1 MPVDPY
7 QDCPCG
13 SGKKL
18 KWCCQKVVKYAEKAE
33 QLLEKDQIAAATQA
47 IDEGLAVEPENLWLR
62 TMKAQ
67 ILLSMHDHDAA
78 YPLVDSILASNPG
91 YRPVL
96 QLRLQDELA
105 HGAVEP
111 AVATLQDILDATP
124 AAEREEPFAW
134 MVFVGRGLGELGYSF
149 AALGHLRLAGT
160 HESLHAEATRDV
172 ATIEGNPEAAPWLRD
187 VYPLRPAPSGGG
199 AGQRWSNAIELA
211 TIGRWRRAAAIFES
225 IAKELPDNA
234 AVRFNLGLCQGWTAQ
249 NEAAAA
255 SLEQYARLEMDA
267 EQALHALAL
276 AQCLDPRESAQSVD
290 VVRIRYPIRD
300 TSRLIQKLKDHPRL
314 QIHVLDAQ
322 QGELEEGV
330 KDEFYLLNKDFVKD
344 ADAATIENLP
354 AIVGVV
360 RTRGTNLELEFAEP
374 TADDARPALLLE
386 AAGDT
391 IDTNGER
398 TVAGTLP
405 LSTVRLRR
413 MWGVP
418 SNAGPEPLHRIR
430 RMVHEQNYRE
440 VWPNTPLG
448 WLGNKTPREAA
459 TVPELKSALRAALL
473 LNEYATEAAQFD
485 IDLSDLRRELGLE
498 PEPTLEG
505 DALDIDRLPL
515 ARLRQVRAEI
525 LSTPQLITL
534 FERAMRFT
542 LSAAVQNAAAVLVAR
557 SAERDQFNAIPAF
570 RSLIEFARMRA
581 DRTAAQDWI
590 AKARR
595 FDSDAGVSPERPTW
609 DIVEWQLSFQFDRP
623 EQWAPRLSELM
634 QKFGKDKEAS
644 SEMMLTLVRL
654 GLARLV
660 PHPQDP
666 NRVMLD
672 ARLLEQILARYASRA
687 GSPLDLSPVGG
698 QPGKI
703 WTPGSEA
710 AGGGSP
716 IVLPGQE
723 PAAAPRSKLVI
734 PGT

>member
-33 QLLEKDQIAAATQA
+33 QLLEKDQVAAAMQA

-67 ILLSMHDHDAA
+67 ILLSAHDHDAA
-78 YPLVDSILASNPG
+78 YPIVESILANNPG

-105 HGAVEP
+105 HGAVE
-111 AVATLQDILDATP
+111 AAAATLQDVLDATP
-124 AAEREEPFAW
+124 AGELEEPFAW
-134 MVFVGRGLGELGYSF
+134 MVFVGRALGELGYTF
-149 AALGHLRLAGT
+149 AALQHLRLAAT
-160 HESLHAEATRDV
+160 HESLQAEVARDV
-172 ATIEGNPEAAPWLRD
+172 AAIEGNPEAAPWLRD
-187 VYPLRPAPSGGG
+187 SYELRPTPTDGG

-211 TIGRWRRAAAIFES
+211 AIGRWRRAAAIFES
-225 IAKELPDNA
+225 IAAEQPDNA
-234 AVRFNLGLCQGWTAQ
+234 GARFNFALCQGWTAQ

-255 SLEQYARLEMDA
+255 SLERFAQLESDA
-267 EQALHALAL
+267 ERALHALAL

-290 VVRIRYPIRD
+290 VVRIRYPIREA
-300 TSRLIQKLKDHPRL
+300 SRLIQKLKDHPRL
-314 QIHVLDAQ
+314 QAHVLDAQ

-344 ADAATIENLP
+344 ADAATMENLP

-360 RTRGTNLELEFAEP
+360 RTRGTSLELEFAEP
-374 TADDARPALLLE
+374 AVDDPRPGVVLE

-391 IDTNGER
+391 VDPNGER
-398 TVAGTLP
+398 NVAGTIP

-413 MWGVP
+413 MWGLP
-418 SNAGPEPLHRIR
+418 SNAPPQAVHRIR
-430 RMVHEQNYRE
+430 LMVHEQNYRA
-440 VWPNTPLG
+440 VWPETPLG

-459 TVPELKSALRAALL
+459 QVSELKRILRAAVL

-485 IDLSDLRRELGLE
+485 IDLSEMRQGLGLE
-498 PEPTLEG
+498 PEPTLDG
-505 DALDIDRLPL
+505 DSIEIDRLPL
-515 ARLRQVRAEI
+515 ARLRQVRAES
-525 LSTPQLITL
+525 LSTPRLRTL
-534 FERAMRFT
+534 FERALRFS
-542 LSAAVQNAAAVLVAR
+542 LSLAIQRAAATLVAR
-557 SAERDQFNAIPAF
+557 PADRDQFDAVPAF
-570 RSLIEFARMRA
+570 RSNIEFARMRA
-581 DRTAAQDWI
+581 DRAAAQDWI
-590 AKARR
+590 VKARR
-595 FDSDAGVSPERPTW
+595 FDSDAGVTPERPTW

-623 EQWAPRLSELM
+623 EQWAPRLAELM
-634 QKFGKDKEAS
+634 QKFGQNKEAS

-666 NRVMLD
+666 NRMLLD
-672 ARLLEQILARYASRA
+672 ARLLEQILARYASRQA
-687 GSPLDLSPVGG
+687 SPLDLSPVGG
-698 QPGKI
+698 QSGKI

-710 AGGGSP
+710 AAGGSP
-716 IVLPGQE
+716 IVLPGQD

-734 PGT
+734 PGS

>member
-33 QLLEKDQIAAATQA
+33 QLLEKDQVAAAMQA
-47 IDEGLAVEPENLWLR
+47 IEEGLAVEPENLWLR

-67 ILLSMHDHDAA
+67 ILLSTHDHDAA
-78 YPLVDSILASNPG
+78 YPLVESILATNPG

-105 HGAVEP
+105 HGAVE
-111 AVATLQDILDATP
+111 AAAATLQDVLDATP
-124 AAEREEPFAW
+124 AGELEEPYAW
-134 MVFVGRGLGELGYSF
+134 MVFVGRGLGELGYTF
-149 AALGHLRLAGT
+149 AALQHLRLAAT
-160 HESLHAEATRDV
+160 HESLHAEVARDL
-172 ATIEGNPEAAPWLRD
+172 AAMEGNPEAAPWLRD
-187 VYPLRPAPSGGG
+187 LYELRPAPTSGG

-211 TIGRWRRAAAIFES
+211 AIGRWRRAAAIFES
-225 IAKELPDNA
+225 IAAELPDNA
-234 AVRFNLGLCQGWTAQ
+234 CARFNLALCQGWTAQ

-255 SLEQYARLEMDA
+255 SLERFAQLESDA
-267 EQALHALAL
+267 ERGLHALAL

-300 TSRLIQKLKDHPRL
+300 TSRLIQKLKDNPRL
-314 QIHVLDAQ
+314 QVHVLDAQ

-374 TADDARPALLLE
+374 TADDARPAMLLE

-391 IDTNGER
+391 IDPNGER

-430 RMVHEQNYRE
+430 RIVHEQNYRDI
-440 VWPNTPLG
+440 WPNTPLG

-459 TVPELKSALRAALL
+459 QVPELKNVLRSALL
-473 LNEYATEAAQFD
+473 LNEYATEAAQFE
-485 IDLSDLRRELGLE
+485 IDLSGLRRELGLE

-505 DALDIDRLPL
+505 DGVEIERLPL
-515 ARLRQVRAEI
+515 ARLRQVRAES
-525 LSTPQLITL
+525 LSTPKLRTL
-534 FERAMRFT
+534 FERALRFS
-542 LSAAVQNAAAVLVAR
+542 LSIAIQSASAALVAR
-557 SAERDQFNAIPAF
+557 PAERDQFDAVPAF

-581 DRTAAQDWI
+581 DRTAAQEWI
-590 AKARR
+590 GKARR
-595 FDSDAGVSPERPTW
+595 FDADAGVAPERPTW

-623 EQWAPRLSELM
+623 EQWAPRLAELM
-634 QKFGKDKEAS
+634 QKFGKNQEAS
-644 SEMMLTLVRL
+644 SEMMMTLVRL

-660 PHPQDP
+660 QHPQDP

-687 GSPLDLSPVGG
+687 ASPLDLSPVGG

-710 AGGGSP
+710 AAGGSP

-723 PAAAPRSKLVI
+723 PAAAARSKLVI
-734 PGT
+734 PGS